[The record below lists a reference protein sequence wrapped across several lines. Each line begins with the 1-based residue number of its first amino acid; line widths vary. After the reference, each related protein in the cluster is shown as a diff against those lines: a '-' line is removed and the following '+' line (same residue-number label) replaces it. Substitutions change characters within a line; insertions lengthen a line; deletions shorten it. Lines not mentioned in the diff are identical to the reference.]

1 MTILTNENASTYVT
15 DIFASWGYQDLAVT
29 GAAIKHDDDDMDM
42 VDVTIDY
49 TDDSG
54 RHTGTMTVWVEIDG
68 SLYGEW

>member
-1 MTILTNENASTYVT
+1 MTILTNENATTYVT

-29 GAAIKHDDDDMDM
+29 GTAICADIPDDAAI
-42 VDVTIDY
+42 DVTLNY

-54 RHTGTMTVWVEIDG
+54 RHTGTMTVWIETNG